1 MKTTHACAALLLA
14 ASLTGCIMLPPPPP
28 FAPPPFAPS
37 PFAPSPRPGAAMPPF
52 AHRGPPADVSD
63 ACAGQAEGAR
73 FEMPGRRG
81 DTLAGTCER
90 TPDGRLSLRPDG
102 AR

>member
-1 MKTTHACAALLLA
+1 MKTTSICTALLLA

-28 FAPPPFAPS
+28 PPPFAP
-37 PFAPSPRPGAAMPPF
+37 PPRPGAAMPPF
-52 AHRGPPADVSD
+52 AHRGPPAEVSD

-73 FEMPGRRG
+73 FEHG
-81 DTLAGTCER
+81 DTLAGICER
-90 TPDGRLSLRPDG
+90 APDGRLILRPDG

>member
-14 ASLTGCIMLPPPPP
+14 ASLTGCIVLPPPPPP
-28 FAPPPFAPS
+28 FAPP
-37 PFAPSPRPGAAMPPF
+37 PRPGAAMPPF
-52 AHRGPPADVSD
+52 AHRGSPPEVSD

-81 DTLAGTCER
+81 DTLSGTCER
-90 TPDGRLSLRPDG
+90 SSDGKLRLRPDG

>member
-1 MKTTHACAALLLA
+1 
-14 ASLTGCIMLPPPPP
+14 
-28 FAPPPFAPS
+28 
-37 PFAPSPRPGAAMPPF
+37 MPPF
-52 AHRGPPADVSD
+52 AHRGPPPEVSD

-81 DTLAGTCER
+81 DTLSGTCER

-102 AR
+102 SR